1 MSGSGYQQGGE
12 PAWWWKVAMHLD
24 QAQLALANA
33 MAHNVDDPRL
43 AHALYHRLREGQAI
57 LLDIF
62 RAKGLLPGPVTGSVE
77 APPPNI
83 PSSEMPAPQAPQAPY
98 APQAS
103 MAVVLP
109 FPSSA
114 AGEAVAVAATEV
126 EQSSPAAAEGPV
138 VLEADQ
144 ASVASV
150 ASGPEE
156 PASPPVE
163 VVDSAST
170 TAAMDPETIASDA
183 QNKAPP
189 ADSGAGG

>member
-62 RAKGLLPGPVTGSVE
+62 RAKGLLPTPST
-77 APPPNI
+77 PP
-83 PSSEMPAPQAPQAPY
+83 SEMPAPPAPQAP
-98 APQAS
+98 P

-109 FPSSA
+109 FPA
-114 AGEAVAVAATEV
+114 AVADEAAAVPTTEIVPPVAAED
-126 EQSSPAAAEGPV
+126 PV

-144 ASVASV
+144 ASATAEAEIVDPAAAIPV
-150 ASGPEE
+150 VDPAAIASGI
-156 PASPPVE
+156 PAEVPVTSE
-163 VVDSAST
+163 DG
-170 TAAMDPETIASDA
+170 
-183 QNKAPP
+183 
-189 ADSGAGG
+189 ADRP